1 MTAAPAGILDVSV
14 IVETFTL
21 THEYPGGTR
30 IEDSQLPLVLAR
42 LEQQTYSRD
51 RYEIVV
57 ELDSARQD
65 WAVYLHREFPDV
77 RVAFAPQATYFGM
90 KNHGFE
96 NARAP
101 FIALVDGDCIPNRD
115 WIEKI
120 AAALNGGLD
129 VIVGKTRYRPGPLL
143 AETFS
148 VFDFGHVHA
157 RRSGGTFSF
166 NANNVAFRKEVVR
179 QHQFDSKAPRNGACY
194 FLWRKLDALHYRM
207 HYDPSIY
214 AGHGDDF
221 KGLGF
226 VRKHFERGFDAI
238 SLCRLDT
245 ENRLDGTRYLRLGI
259 LAPLGMYGAR
269 VLFDLRRFIG
279 NRLDLQIPL
288 YAIPYYCVASVLI
301 RGIEAA
307 GGIASIVNPGMFQ
320 GEH

>member
-1 MTAAPAGILDVSV
+1 MTSASAAILDVSV

-21 THEYPGGTR
+21 THEYPSTR
-30 IEDSQLPLVLAR
+30 MEDSQLPMVLAR
-42 LEQQTYSRD
+42 LEQQTYARD

-57 ELDSARQD
+57 ELDPARQD

-307 GGIASIVNPGMFQ
+307 GGIASIVNPGMFP